1 MGARLLTAVGA
12 LTLVV
17 AFALLI
23 VTCASI
29 PNTSL
34 PLLTVDAHNDRRGA
48 TGGEI
53 RVQFGLWGWCQHTS
67 EVWGTHPEGC
77 VKGNGTS
84 GYNPAVVMRGLNEDF
99 PSFNTAGSA
108 RDLTLGF
115 VLPAV
120 AIATTG
126 VAIILAIAW
135 LIKGNRIIYIA
146 ILTFSVLSF
155 IFTIAAVGC
164 VFGFCEKIR
173 KGTPARILVW
183 VARIQVTMSTVFHVT
198 VHVRPRD
205 VARFL
210 EAAEPTIERMKRE
223 PELMHFEMYQVHDSP
238 GTITWIEKWSEPVDW
253 IMKHQM
259 TKDYYNEYFDATEPF
274 YVKPRELRV
283 MSSLGPRYTYQKT

>member
-135 LIKGNRIIYIA
+135 LIKRNLIIYIA

-173 KGTPARILVW
+173 KGTPARTLVW
-183 VARIQVTMSTVFHVT
+183 VGTSRSRTATFWDLKTYYGPCVVTLALACGVLL
-198 VHVRPRD
+198 
-205 VARFL
+205 VA
-210 EAAEPTIERMKRE
+210 TIILFFAWLVSKRE
-223 PELMHFEMYQVHDSP
+223 
-238 GTITWIEKWSEPVDW
+238 GRRTWSEGVAE
-253 IMKHQM
+253 KH
-259 TKDYYNEYFDATEPF
+259 
-274 YVKPRELRV
+274 RV
-283 MSSLGPRYTYQKT
+283 SHSEVAPSSSEH